1 MLTPIQIIVKSDQGK
16 CRNPNSRSGFLNL
29 RQPGPARPRR
39 ETEVLRLMAGGC
51 SNREIA
57 ESLELSEGVV
67 KNYVS
72 SVLSKLGVGG
82 RTRAVLKGIESGYI

>member
-1 MLTPIQIIVKSDQGK
+1 
-16 CRNPNSRSGFLNL
+16 
-29 RQPGPARPRR
+29 
-39 ETEVLRLMAGGC
+39 MAGGC

-72 SVLSKLGVGG
+72 SVLSKLGVRG